1 MTMNRIVGHHTGG
14 PGTPTADDLNA
25 YHRIVDAAGGLHDG
39 RFPISANAPGR
50 SLAPGTYAPHTRGL
64 NTGAIGLAMAAM
76 GGASWNDPV
85 GSTRFYPTELQV
97 TAFIREAARLCRVYG
112 ITPTRKTVLTHAEVQ
127 LTLGVTQANKWDFD
141 YPVFGPT
148 NSRDPLVIGNMM
160 RALIRDELD
169 AQEASGRPVTR
180 EPIRLVLRRGMFDP
194 AVRALQA
201 RLQALGFDPR
211 GVDGHFGPGTFAAL
225 VAFQC
230 ASELLPDGI
239 AGPATLT
246 ALNL

>member
-14 PGTPTADDLNA
+14 PGTPTAVDLNA
-25 YHRIVDAAGGLHDG
+25 YHRIVDAVGGVHDG

-50 SLAPGTYAPHTRGL
+50 SLTPGTYAAHTAGL

-76 GGASWNDPV
+76 HGASWGDPV
-85 GSTRFYPTELQV
+85 GSTQFYPTDAQV
-97 TAFIREAARLCRVYG
+97 AAFIREAARLCRVYG
-112 ITPTRKTVLTHAEVQ
+112 IAVTRKTVLTHAEVEQ
-127 LTLGVTQANKWDFD
+127 TLGVKQKNKWDFD

-169 AQEASGRPVTR
+169 AQEASGRPITR
-180 EPIRLVLRRGMFDP
+180 EPVRTVLRRGMFSPD
-194 AVRALQA
+194 VRAMQA
-201 RLQALGFDPR
+201 RLLALGYDPR

-239 AGPATLT
+239 AGIATLT